1 MLSKNEMEAT
11 QDGTVNRQ
19 PKYWALGLSAV
30 LLMGFILVQPMQ
42 ISNAVSAQD
51 NPAFDQ
57 CDEDHAQPDDPMS
70 MNTVRN
76 KNIVK
81 TVHAEKMIFD
91 CFLDQGNLPV
101 IAEVTTYMEIYED
114 IDEREVIET
123 NAFATTC
130 LKDQFTGTVIDCES
144 YDIPSTPVPVG
155 SDCEEEEDVG
165 EGLFTHPQEMNTIN
179 KGNIAKTIESQKET
193 FDCQLTEQDE
203 EEVEKQVDIV
213 IFTEIYEN
221 LTTQTVLEVQ
231 FHVMRCVMLL
241 TDELPVSE
249 GGFRD
254 AVVESCRFTSIE
266 N

>member
-1 MLSKNEMEAT
+1 MSMLSKNEMEAT
-11 QDGTVNRQ
+11 QDGTVSRQ
-19 PKYWALGLSAV
+19 PKYWALGLSAM

-76 KNIVK
+76 KSIVK
-81 TVHAEKMIFD
+81 TIHAEKMIFD

-101 IAEVTTYMEIYED
+101 IAEVTTYIEIYED

-130 LKDQFTGTVIDCES
+130 LKDEFTGAVIDCES
-144 YDIPSTPVPVG
+144 YDIPTGIVPVG
-155 SDCEEEEDVG
+155 SDCAEEDSSTV
-165 EGLFTHPQEMNTIN
+165 FTHPQEMNTVN
-179 KGNIAKTIESQKET
+179 KGNFAKTIEAQKET
-193 FDCQLTEQDE
+193 FDCELTEGDNGE
-203 EEVEKQVDIV
+203 LEKQVDIV

-221 LTTQTVLEVQ
+221 LTTQAVLEVQ

-241 TDELPVSE
+241 SDETLVSD

-254 AVVESCRFTSIE
+254 AVVESCRFSSIE

>member
-1 MLSKNEMEAT
+1 
-11 QDGTVNRQ
+11 
-19 PKYWALGLSAV
+19 
-30 LLMGFILVQPMQ
+30 
-42 ISNAVSAQD
+42 
-51 NPAFDQ
+51 
-57 CDEDHAQPDDPMS
+57 MS

-81 TVHAEKMIFD
+81 TIHAEKMIFD
-91 CFLDQGNLPV
+91 CFLDQGNIPV

-114 IDEREVIET
+114 IDDREVIET

-144 YDIPSTPVPVG
+144 YDIPTATVPVG
-155 SDCEEEEDVG
+155 SNCEEEGGDPNEV
-165 EGLFTHPQEMNTIN
+165 FTHPQEMNTIT
-179 KGNIAKTIESQKET
+179 KGIIAKTIEAQKET
-193 FDCQLTEQDE
+193 FDCELAGDE
-203 EEVEKQVDIV
+203 EEDEGAVEVEKQVDIV

-241 TDELPVSE
+241 TDETLVSD

-254 AVVESCRFTSIE
+254 GVVEACRFSSIE